1 MSYFDDEKYEKYLT
15 TVEKDSLVQ
24 FDTQIEHIKNIFE
37 NLNFIKHIQKLICK
51 SPSTNT
57 PVETTDLIKIVQT
70 NDNDA
75 YAILN
80 TKSTLN
86 ITMTTTIDRIQKQI
100 LSLNAKIDEK
110 ESKLDIRFNATDIF
124 NNDEQNINIQ
134 NKLIYLIRY
143 KYNLFLSILFVIG
156 MIVTYHYLIPTL
168 QIPISITNTIAPS

>member
-57 PVETTDLIKIVQT
+57 PVETRNLIDMLQTDKH
-70 NDNDA
+70 A
-75 YAILN
+75 HAILN

-168 QIPISITNTIAPS
+168 QIPISITNTITPS